1 MSKLNSILA
10 AYALAAM
17 TMSDDLGSNDQ
28 EKRIKPKETEE
39 ERKARL
45 VEAEIKRYKAQ
56 GLTEFFYGEN
66 SLWALNQ
73 KSADK
78 KARQRN
84 WL

>member
-39 ERKARL
+39 ERKVRL